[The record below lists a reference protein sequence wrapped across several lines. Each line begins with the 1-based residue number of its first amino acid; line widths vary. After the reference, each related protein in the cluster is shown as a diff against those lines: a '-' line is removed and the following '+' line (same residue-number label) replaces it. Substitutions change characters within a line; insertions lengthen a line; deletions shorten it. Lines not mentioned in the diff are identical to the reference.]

1 MSSHPTPDAGVS
13 EALAAGA
20 IDRVL
25 QAERDARA
33 AVLACE
39 QASSGVLEIARQ
51 QARQIFERAQ
61 AQTVALHGRAAKA
74 LEVCAIG
81 IMERRMKT
89 AAETVKKLSDPALL
103 NEAVERLAARLTTEA
118 ASRDAA

>member
-1 MSSHPTPDAGVS
+1 MSSHATADVGVS
-13 EALAAGA
+13 EGLAARA

-25 QAERDARA
+25 KAERDAQA

-39 QASSGVLEIARQ
+39 QASAGVLEVARQ
-51 QARQIFERAQ
+51 EARHIFERAQ

-74 LEVCAIG
+74 LEVCATG
-81 IMERRMKT
+81 IMERRMKS

-118 ASRDAA
+118 ASHDAA